1 MLANSDMHQLFS
13 GIIKKDVDLQP
24 FNTLQV
30 SSKAHTFIDISDEED
45 LKKLSNGG
53 FFDSFQ
59 PIILGGGSNVLIK
72 NDPKEPVLKISISGI
87 EIEIETDDH
96 VHVKIGAGVNWHQF
110 VKWAVDNNF
119 GGVENLALIPG
130 TVGAAPIQNIGAY
143 GVELEQVF
151 EELRYFDLQE
161 KKVKTLTHNEC
172 KFSYRNSIFKHELKG
187 RAIVISVK
195 LRLSRRNH
203 HLNTEYYALSEKLAG
218 SDSSQISIRDIYNT
232 VIEIR
237 QSKLPDP
244 TLIGNAG
251 SFFKNPIIDTNRFEQ
266 LRKSFPDVPSYPLE
280 QDEVKVPAGWL
291 IEQAG
296 WKGKRVG
303 NVGTYKNQALV
314 IVNHGGATGEEIFEH
329 AVKIQE
335 SVKKLFGIELTPE
348 VNVVE

>member
-1 MLANSDMHQLFS
+1 MEVNSDIHQLFP
-13 GIIKKDVDLQP
+13 GMVKKDVNLTSY
-24 FNTLQV
+24 NTLQV
-30 SSKAHTFIDISDEED
+30 SSKAHTFIDISDEKD
-45 LKKLSNGG
+45 LKKLSDGA
-53 FFDSFQ
+53 FFDSFE
-59 PIILGGGSNVLIK
+59 PIILGGGSNILIK
-72 NDPKEPVLKISISGI
+72 SDLKKPVLKISISGI
-87 EIEIETDDH
+87 EIRDTTDDH
-96 VHVKIGAGVNWHQF
+96 VYVKVGAGVNWHQF

-151 EELRYFDLQE
+151 ERLRYFDIKD
-161 KKVKTLTHNEC
+161 KKIVALTHGEC
-172 KFSYRNSIFKHELKG
+172 KFSYRNSIFKQELKG
-187 RAIVISVK
+187 RAIVISVT
-195 LRLSRRNH
+195 LRLSKRNH
-203 HLNTEYYALSEKLAG
+203 HLNTEYYALSERLEG
-218 SDSSQISIRDIYNT
+218 SDSNEITIRDIYNT

-244 TLIGNAG
+244 ALIGNAG
-251 SFFKNPIIDTNRFEQ
+251 SFFKNPIIDTDRFEQ
-266 LRKSFPDVPSYPLE
+266 LKKSFSDVPSYPLE
-280 QDEVKVPAGWL
+280 QGGVKVPAGWL

-329 AVKIQE
+329 AVRIQQ